1 VLYPASYLP
10 DQAQDGQTH
19 KFLTFC
25 SIKTAWDMRM
35 VTDDGVLWQ
44 SLKNGDHDSFQAIY
58 FSHFDSLYSYG
69 LRIAG
74 DRDLVKDCI
83 HDLFVKIWTN
93 KSGLA
98 DVTAIRSYL
107 LVSLRSTL
115 FNRLQQMK
123 RVTMAAV
130 HEQHPFDL
138 VFSAESDFIRKEE
151 HLLQSQKLLEALN
164 QLSPRQKEVIY
175 LRYFEELGYEEIAG
189 IMNITV
195 KATYKLTARGLET
208 LRQVLHLPPFLL
220 LMLIGY
226 ARAGANS

>member
-1 VLYPASYLP
+1 
-10 DQAQDGQTH
+10 
-19 KFLTFC
+19 
-25 SIKTAWDMRM
+25 MRM
-35 VTDDGVLWQ
+35 VTDDGALWQ

-69 LRIAG
+69 LRMTG

-107 LVSLRSTL
+107 LVSLRTTL
-115 FNRLQQMK
+115 FNRLQQLK
-123 RVTMAAV
+123 RVTV
-130 HEQHPFDL
+130 SEINEHNPFEL

-151 HLLQSQKLLEALN
+151 SLLQSQKLLDALN

-175 LRYFEELGYEEIAG
+175 LRYYEELGYEEIAG

-195 KATYKLTARGLET
+195 KASYKLTARGLET
-208 LRQVLHLPPFLL
+208 LRRILHLSPFLL
-220 LMLIGY
+220 LMLMGY
-226 ARAGANS
+226 AKAGNNA

>member
-1 VLYPASYLP
+1 
-10 DQAQDGQTH
+10 
-19 KFLTFC
+19 
-25 SIKTAWDMRM
+25 MRM
-35 VTDDGVLWQ
+35 VTDDGALWQ

-69 LRIAG
+69 LRMAS

-107 LVSLRSTL
+107 LVSLRTTL
-115 FNRLQQMK
+115 FNRLQQLK
-123 RVTMAAV
+123 RVTV
-130 HEQHPFDL
+130 SEINEHHPFEL

-151 HLLQSQKLLEALN
+151 SLLQSQKLLDALN

-175 LRYFEELGYEEIAG
+175 LRYYEELGYEEIAG

-195 KATYKLTARGLET
+195 KASYKLTARGLET
-208 LRQVLHLPPFLL
+208 LRRILHLSPFLL
-220 LMLIGY
+220 LMLMGY
-226 ARAGANS
+226 VKAGNNA